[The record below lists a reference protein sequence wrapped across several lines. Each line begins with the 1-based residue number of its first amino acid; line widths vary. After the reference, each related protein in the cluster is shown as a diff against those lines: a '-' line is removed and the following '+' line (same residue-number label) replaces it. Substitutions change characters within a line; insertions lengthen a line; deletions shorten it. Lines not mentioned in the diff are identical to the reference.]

1 MALKTRFIRDARNRV
16 CGTVTS
22 GYPDGTEVVRNRQ
35 GQLIGRVL
43 HHQEITKD
51 SHNRIIAHSADSG
64 FFFGF
69 SSPSP
74 EE

>member
-1 MALKTRFIRDARNRV
+1 MALKTRFVRDAQNQV
-16 CGTVTS
+16 CGTITS
-22 GYPDGTEVVRNRQ
+22 GYPDGSEAVRNRQ

-43 HHQEITKD
+43 HHQKIAKD
-51 SHNRIIAHSADSG
+51 NHNRIIAHSADSG

>member
-1 MALKTRFIRDARNRV
+1 MALKTRFARDAQNRV
-16 CGTVTS
+16 CGTITS
-22 GYPDGTEVVRNRQ
+22 GYPDGSEAVRNRQ

-43 HHQEITKD
+43 RHQKIAKD
-51 SHNRIIAHSADSG
+51 NHNRIIAHSADSG

-69 SSPSP
+69 SSPNP

>member
-1 MALKTRFIRDARNRV
+1 MALKTRFARDAQNRV
-16 CGTVTS
+16 CGTITS
-22 GYPDGTEVVRNRQ
+22 GYPDGSEAVRNRQ

-43 HHQEITKD
+43 RHQKIAKD
-51 SHNRIIAHSADSG
+51 NRIIAHSADSG